1 MHIEENRKV
10 LIDTQ
15 SSKDKIEKLKVE
27 LYDLRKRIKKMDK
40 YQSLYEELKAKE
52 NERQQLEIEQK
63 AKIEIK
69 KQKEMKS
76 FLGHLKSIKQ

>member
-1 MHIEENRKV
+1 
-10 LIDTQ
+10 
-15 SSKDKIEKLKVE
+15 
-27 LYDLRKRIKKMDK
+27 MDK